1 MLRLDSAEKSLIK
14 GITVPEESQQMIP
27 IKIGNKKL
35 EQYIWKLEEPT
46 TLYELRDDLIDL
58 RDELEEKDLLFEHS
72 WQFILKYRDA
82 GYRSSKVQN
91 ITGGVYGQF
100 VLDNLD
106 YTSADI
112 DASLEETIGQYE
124 DEIVEITLVKY
135 PKMLGTAQV

>member
-1 MLRLDSAEKSLIK
+1 MLRLDSAKKSLIK
-14 GITVPEESQQMIP
+14 GITVPGESQQMIP
-27 IKIGNKKL
+27 IKIGTKKL

-91 ITGGVYGQF
+91 TGGVYGQF

-112 DASLEETIGQYE
+112 DANLEETIGQYE

>member
-1 MLRLDSAEKSLIK
+1 MLRLDSAKKSLIK
-14 GITVPEESQQMIP
+14 GITVPGETQQMIP
-27 IKIGNKKL
+27 IKIGTKKL

-58 RDELEEKDLLFEHS
+58 RDELEEKDMLFDHS

-91 ITGGVYGQF
+91 IEDVFGQF

-112 DASLEETIGQYE
+112 DANMEEAIGQYE
-124 DEIVEITLVKY
+124 DEIIEITLVKY

>member
-1 MLRLDSAEKSLIK
+1 MKEELD
-14 GITVPEESQQMIP
+14 
-27 IKIGNKKL
+27 
-35 EQYIWKLEEPT
+35 
-46 TLYELRDDLIDL
+46 
-58 RDELEEKDLLFEHS
+58 DEGLLDEYS

-112 DASLEETIGQYE
+112 DANLEETIGQYE

-135 PKMLGTAQV
+135 PKMFGTAQV